1 MPRWPKDPIL
11 PPFKPWDE
19 LGRRWHPPAAAQEQG
34 SGFTWQQDA
43 RDNQSHSTGE
53 SLQCRGVLY
62 FIPEERELEEH
73 QNKELQKGAVL
84 AQGILL
90 YELSRFRAMEKITH

>member
-1 MPRWPKDPIL
+1 MVSLGGDGIHQQLRDGAVVSPGSRMLGITKATASGKCLQRQEVLCFMPED
-11 PPFKPWDE
+11 
-19 LGRRWHPPAAAQEQG
+19 
-34 SGFTWQQDA
+34 T
-43 RDNQSHSTGE
+43 
-53 SLQCRGVLY
+53 
-62 FIPEERELEEH
+62 ELEEY

>member
-1 MPRWPKDPIL
+1 MPED
-11 PPFKPWDE
+11 
-19 LGRRWHPPAAAQEQG
+19 
-34 SGFTWQQDA
+34 T
-43 RDNQSHSTGE
+43 
-53 SLQCRGVLY
+53 
-62 FIPEERELEEH
+62 ELEEY